1 MSFMQI
7 AAQTNSRPD
16 PTTVS
21 KLGHFAFSPCLFC
34 FQKWSRGRSSLPFQ
48 SKIGCRRHLVV
59 SRQERGHKMM
69 LNCFSKESNKIG
81 LGMMMHNG
89 IKTAAFCIWWCEKAW
104 KVPTRMQNVAA
115 PRFAEGSRILY
126 EGVMDGQAGGGCCQ
140 ICDGPSTWVLLI
152 RWIPSRSPD
161 QTFP

>member
-21 KLGHFAFSPCLFC
+21 KLGHFTFSRCLFC
-34 FQKWSRGRSSLPFQ
+34 FQTWSRGRSSLPFQ

-89 IKTAAFCIWWCEKAW
+89 IKTAAFCIYEKFRPECRECYC
-104 KVPTRMQNVAA
+104 KDLQRT
-115 PRFAEGSRILY
+115 RILY
-126 EGVMDGQAGGGCCQ
+126 EGVMDGRAGRPVLSNLRRTFYLSPADKMDPKQ
-140 ICDGPSTWVLLI
+140 IS
-152 RWIPSRSPD
+152 
-161 QTFP
+161 